1 MSDSFENGEKY
12 CQEWYW
18 AYIYQSIKANLVIPL
33 VIVGINVVAQ
43 KILQSA
49 TSKYGYQSRPQ
60 EMYISMQK
68 MYFLAFVNSAIIIQL
83 VYMDIPGLNSLEKY
97 DQFS

>member
-1 MSDSFENGEKY
+1 
-12 CQEWYW
+12 
-18 AYIYQSIKANLVIPL
+18 
-33 VIVGINVVAQ
+33 
-43 KILQSA
+43 
-49 TSKYGYQSRPQ
+49 
-60 EMYISMQK
+60 MQK